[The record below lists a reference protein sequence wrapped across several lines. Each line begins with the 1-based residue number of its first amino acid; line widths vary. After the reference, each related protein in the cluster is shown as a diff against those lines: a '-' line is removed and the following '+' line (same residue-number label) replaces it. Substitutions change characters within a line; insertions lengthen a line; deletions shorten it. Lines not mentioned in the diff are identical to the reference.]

1 MTFAQSAGLGALA
14 GLTIFFGLPIA
25 RFGRP
30 SPARLAFLT
39 AASVGVLVF
48 LLYDVIKNASGTIET
63 ALDESRGT
71 GIAYGFLLAAGIAV
85 GALGLVIFERVMKRG
100 RPAMPTG
107 PGALAATA
115 IAPPP
120 SAATRAGREPL
131 SATARVAVFIAVGI
145 GLHNFSEGLAIGQSG
160 ASGAYRLFL
169 VLVIGFGLHNITEG
183 FGITAPLFGQRPSW
197 RFLGMLGLIGG
208 APTFLGTVIG
218 FQTGGGHPAVSVL
231 FLALAAGAILY
242 VIGELQHAGRK
253 IGAHDVAMLG
263 LLTGF
268 LVAYGTDLVLH
279 AAGA

>member
-1 MTFAQSAGLGALA
+1 MTFAQTAGLGALA
-14 GLTIFFGLPIA
+14 GLTIFFGLPVA
-25 RFGRP
+25 RVGRP
-30 SPARLAFLT
+30 RPSCLAFLT

-48 LLYDVIKNASGTIET
+48 LLYDVVKGASETIES
-63 ALDESRGT
+63 ALDQSRGT
-71 GIAYGFLLAAGIAV
+71 GIAYGVLLAVGFAV
-85 GALGLVIFERVMKRG
+85 GSLGLVVFERINRRR
-100 RPAMPTG
+100 RPQIPAG

-115 IAPPP
+115 LDSQPRAAARREPF
-120 SAATRAGREPL
+120 SAAQ
-131 SATARVAVFIAVGI
+131 RVAFFIALGI
-145 GLHNFSEGLAIGQSG
+145 GLHNFSEGLAIGQSAAG
-160 ASGAYRLFL
+160 GAYRLFL

-197 RFLGMLGLIGG
+197 RFLGMLGLVGG
-208 APTFLGTVIG
+208 GPTFVGTLIG
-218 FQTGGGHPAVSVL
+218 YQFTSAAVSVL